1 MAPLESALV
10 VGVGALGSAAALT
23 LASAG
28 ARRIVLV
35 DGRRVEASDLGHAPL
50 FFEADLWSGRATAA
64 AARLRA
70 LFPGV
75 EVVSE
80 ERPLGPETALGL
92 VRGTSVVLACSD
104 DLAVQFLAGDAALR
118 VGVPL
123 VAGGVLRATV
133 QVLSI
138 RPGGSGGC
146 LRCLFEAPAAPGT
159 VPSAL
164 EAGVL
169 GPAAALCGVLVG
181 AEALRL
187 ISGERGAYEGR
198 LVTFEGRSA
207 RSRVVSVPRRPGC
220 PTCSG
225 LQPLEGVRREA
236 ALPVPGEVA

>member
-1 MAPLESALV
+1 MAPFESALV
-10 VGVGALGSAAALT
+10 VGLGALGSAAAVT

-35 DGRRVEASDLGHAPL
+35 DGFRVEAFDLGHAPL
-50 FFEADLWSGRATAA
+50 FLEADQGSSRASAA

-70 LFPGV
+70 LFPEV
-75 EVVSE
+75 EAVSE
-80 ERPLGPETALGL
+80 EQPLEPVSALRL

-104 DLAVQFLAGDAALR
+104 DLAVQFLTGDAALR

-123 VAGGVLRATV
+123 VAGGVQRATV
-133 QVLSI
+133 QVLSV
-138 RPGGSGGC
+138 RPDGSGGC

-159 VPSAL
+159 VPSAFEL
-164 EAGVL
+164 GVL
-169 GPAAALCGVLVG
+169 GPAAALCGALVG

-187 ISGERGAYEGR
+187 ITGERGAYEGR

-220 PTCSG
+220 PTCAG
-225 LQPLEGVRREA
+225 VQPLEGPRKDA
-236 ALPVPGEVA
+236 AQEVGEVA